1 MSFDLQKLLERENYQ
16 VEWKEGVADSQDT
29 ARTLV
34 AFANDFQGL
43 GGGYLVCGARES
55 RNEHGFPVAEVI
67 GLTASEISRIV
78 GELQTIGRDNV
89 NPPIFPSVAEIDTHH
104 PDKKVVIFTQPRTG
118 QAHSFKAKTSAP
130 AYWIRSGSMTCE
142 ARNGALRELLVKN
155 GAAPPWELQACAE
168 STSED
173 IDRLKL
179 RSFLSK
185 LGRDQQDPERFVSAT
200 EKLHAL
206 VEPLLLKEPLSGML
220 RPRNFAILLFGKDIH
235 RFFPNAYIDFAVYPE
250 FDRASTNSTRTALTG
265 DLFEQID
272 AARKHLA
279 LHNPQQMDKSDR
291 NQPNFLSYPVPALEE
306 ALVNAVVHRDY
317 SIRQPISIT
326 VFLDRIEFRSPGAL
340 SREIDKE
347 QFTQGTAGPF
357 WRNRSLSWFTS
368 ELQYTQAQGQG
379 IPTIIKTL
387 KRAKNKPQFDFNGN
401 SLNCIIPA
409 DARHTQLQLLH
420 QNLQHLLNKDIPA
433 SLELLEE
440 ASNRHHNCKAA
451 WQQLAESLGQLRGI
465 LPYSPTPSQIND
477 FGEALLEI
485 VSAKIVTLE
494 VATKLAATPETNFIV
509 DANDLLKRTEADL
522 ASMNDVAVEQE
533 QLSLCGKI
541 SLVQARIQ
549 KILEWIQTTS
559 HKQL

>member
-16 VEWKEGVADSQDT
+16 VEWKEGVADPQDT

-43 GGGYLVCGARES
+43 GGGYLVCGARENT
-55 RNEHGFPVAEVI
+55 NEHGFPVAEVV
-67 GLTASEISRIV
+67 GLSSSEIRRIV
-78 GELQTIGRDNV
+78 GKLQTIGRDNV
-89 NPPIFPSVAEIDTHH
+89 NPPIFPTITEIDTDH

-118 QAHSFKAKTSAP
+118 HAHSLKAKTSAP

-142 ARNGALRELLVKN
+142 AKNGALRELLVKN
-155 GAAPPWELQACAE
+155 GAAPPWELQACAD
-168 STSED
+168 STSDD

-185 LGRDQQDPERFVSAT
+185 LGRDRQDPERFVSAT

-206 VEPLLLKEPLSGML
+206 VEPLLLQEPLSGIL
-220 RPRNFAILLFGKDIH
+220 RPRNFTILLFGKDVH

-250 FDRASTNSTRTALTG
+250 FDRSSTNSTKIAITG

-272 AARKHLA
+272 AARKSLA

-291 NQPNFLSYPVPALEE
+291 NEPNFFSYPIPALEE

-347 QFTQGTAGPF
+347 QFTQGIAGPF

-379 IPTIIKTL
+379 IPTIIKSL
-387 KRAKNKPQFDFNGN
+387 KRAKNKPQFDFSGN

-409 DARHTQLQLLH
+409 EARHTQLKLLF
-420 QNLQHLLNKDIPA
+420 QNLQHLIKKDIRA
-433 SLELLEE
+433 SLDLLEE
-440 ASNRHHNCKAA
+440 AENRHHNCQEA
-451 WQQLAESLGQLRGI
+451 WQTMAQHLGDLRSI
-465 LPYSPTPSQIND
+465 LPYSPTPKQLND
-477 FGEALLEI
+477 FGEALLNL
-485 VSAKIVTLE
+485 VSAKIVNYENAISFAPTTVRYIPVE
-494 VATKLAATPETNFIV
+494 AH
-509 DANDLLKRTEADL
+509 DLLRRTQADL
-522 ASMNDVAVEQE
+522 ASMNDVATENDQGS
-533 QLSLCGKI
+533 LSEKI

-549 KILEWIQTTS
+549 KILDWDQTTS
-559 HKQL
+559 DKQL